1 MVPGERPKVGR
12 RVRWM
17 SRKRCR
23 KVYLNVL
30 SLQRCILSTLLLRFH
45 SVFKKYIFYFYFFQ
59 GGRCAVGFGTTTRKI
74 LQTRVTGFWA
84 PGRYGRRFE
93 RSKKEMFFTCVYRKK
108 GLLAFLC
115 TCPWRSR
122 RETLWLPSMSRPSHR
137 RWIFLRD
144 GYRGTVSYCDY
155 LIICYHS
162 NRLLDRL
169 PMLIIQPLRKYL
181 RVLSR
186 RSRNSKD

>member
-1 MVPGERPKVGR
+1 
-12 RVRWM
+12 VRCGIWNDH
-17 SRKRCR
+17 SKNLANSS
-23 KVYLNVL
+23 YW
-30 SLQRCILSTLLLRFH
+30 ILST
-45 SVFKKYIFYFYFFQ
+45 
-59 GGRCAVGFGTTTRKI
+59 RK
-74 LQTRVTGFWA
+74 VC
-84 PGRYGRRFE
+84 RRFE

-122 RETLWLPSMSRPSHR
+122 RKTLWLPSMPRPSHR